1 MTKTNNDVNRVK
13 LKFNWKLFNP
23 NFHHIEREFC
33 DVTRRF
39 IWCYGG
45 SSSAKTYSV
54 SQAVIIIGALVEG
67 SDTLVFRKVSATL
80 ESTIFKDFVGII
92 SKLKLD
98 AFFKINYRKI
108 TCINGA
114 VIDFKGLDDNQK
126 IKGISGYKRVVMDEV
141 SEMDFGDFK
150 QIRKRLRGQIGQQI
164 ICMFNP
170 IDEEHWIKKEVFDKQ
185 DKRVLSNSL
194 IDRNGVLKLDVS
206 PVYTEVAEKWEGGP
220 LFIKGVQRPSNIV
233 VMKSTYLNNFW
244 VVGSPC
250 EMFGFIDEQTIIDFD
265 QDKANDWDFYAVY
278 GLGNWGKLNKGGE
291 MYKNFDVKR
300 HVKPWLYDPER
311 SLHLTFDE
319 NVNPFM
325 TLDIFQAE
333 DLKAWQ
339 IDEIC
344 LEDPRNTLTHTIKEF
359 ADRYEPNGMTVFIYG
374 DATSKKQDV
383 KLEKGVNFF
392 VLIENQLIAKGF
404 NVVRRV
410 PSKNPNVELR
420 CNWFNAVLN
429 GLDGIEVSFGDTC
442 AKTIGDYKYLKQ
454 ASDGGK
460 HKEKVK
466 NSTTGVVYEK
476 YGHNTDANDYF
487 FTYFFSSSFDSFGSS
502 KAVQKTIIRNRSLKG
517 AY

>member
-1 MTKTNNDVNRVK
+1 MTKQNNNTERVK
-13 LKFNWKLFNP
+13 LRFNPKLFNP
-23 NFHHIEREFC
+23 NFHHIEREFKNAG
-33 DVTRRF
+33 RRF

-54 SQAVIIIGALVEG
+54 SQAVILIGSLIEG
-67 SDTLVFRKVSATL
+67 TDSLVFRKVSATL
-80 ESTIFKDFVGII
+80 ESTIFKDFVTII
-92 SKLKLD
+92 RVLKLEG
-98 AFFKINYRKI
+98 FFKINYRKI
-108 TCINGA
+108 TCVNGA

-126 IKGISGYKRVVMDEV
+126 IKGISGYKRVILDEI
-141 SEMDFGDFK
+141 SEMEYADFK
-150 QIRKRLRGQIGQQI
+150 QIRKRLRGQAGQQI

-185 DKRVLSNSL
+185 EKRPLSNSL
-194 IDRNGVLKLDVS
+194 IDRNGVLRLNID
-206 PVYTEVAEKWEGGP
+206 PIYTTVTEKYEGAP
-220 LFIKGVQRPSNIV
+220 LFIKGVEKPSNIV
-233 VMKSTYLNNFW
+233 VIKSTYLNNFW

-250 EMFGFIDEQTIIDFD
+250 GTFGFEDVQTLLDFD
-265 QDKANDWDFYAVY
+265 FDRVNDWDFYSVY

-300 HVKPWLYDPER
+300 HVRPWLYDPEK
-311 SLHLTFDE
+311 SLHLSFDE

-333 DLKAWQ
+333 GLKAWQ

-344 LEDPRNTLTHTIKEF
+344 LEDPRNTLKHTIKEF
-359 ADRYEPNGMTVFIYG
+359 AERYEPNGMTVFVYG
-374 DATSKKQDV
+374 DATSRKADV

-392 VLIENQLIAKGF
+392 VLIENELRDAGF

-429 GLDGIEVSFGDTC
+429 GLDDIEVSFGENC
-442 AKTIGDYKYLKQ
+442 VRTISDYKYLKQ
-454 ASDGGK
+454 ASDGSK
-460 HKEKVK
+460 HKEKEK
-466 NSTTGVVYEK
+466 NSTTGVIFEK

-487 FTYFFSSSFDSFGSS
+487 FTYFFSQSFDRFGSS
-502 KAVQKTIIRNRSLKG
+502 RMAAKAIIRNRTKKNV
-517 AY
+517 Y